1 MTFLL
6 IPFRWRLKRIFDY
19 AVGNWVLV
27 TYRNRF
33 IEDGAAKILYFLPW
47 KQEFFQKKLFDLP
60 FLIAQW
66 TSF

>member
-27 TYRNRF
+27 TYRNCF

-47 KQEFFQKKLFDLP
+47 KQEFFQTKLFDLP

>member
-6 IPFRWRLKRIFDY
+6 ILFRWRLKRIFDY

-33 IEDGAAKILYFLPW
+33 TEDGAAKILYFLPC
-47 KQEFFQKKLFDLP
+47 KQEFLQTKLFDLP
-60 FLIAQW
+60 VLIAQW